1 MEVYLDNSATTKTTE
16 KARDIMLKVLSEDY
30 GNPSSMH
37 IMGVNAERYIKE
49 AADRIA
55 ESLKALPKEIIFTS
69 GGTEANNLA
78 LIGAA
83 TAYHRR
89 GRHIITTRIEHP
101 SVHQPLL
108 FLEDNG
114 YKLDFIPV
122 DGSGRIIKDKLYELI
137 NEDTT
142 IVSIMY
148 VNNEIG
154 AVQDIEEISREIKAI
169 KKDIIFHVDAV
180 QAFGKYRINPKKM
193 GIDLLSFSGHKI
205 HGPKGIGALYV
216 SESIRIKPIL
226 FGGGHQKGIR
236 SGTENVPAIAGLGQA
251 TTELYQ
257 GFEQKIEKMYNL
269 KQFFIKEI
277 SKLAGVNINGLPLDC
292 DKDFSIDHIKST
304 APHII
309 SVSFEGIRSEVLLHA
324 LEERGVYV
332 SAGSACSSHHPQP
345 SPTLTAIGISKDLL
359 DSTLRISMSEMT
371 TKEEIDYAIEQIKE
385 ILPFLRRFTR
395 R

>member
-1 MEVYLDNSATTKTTE
+1 MQVYLDNSATTKITDGV
-16 KARDIMLKVLSEDY
+16 RDIMLKVLYEDY

-37 IMGVNAERYIKE
+37 MLGVIAERYMKE
-49 AADRIA
+49 AAIKLAD
-55 ESLKALPKEIIFTS
+55 SLKVDPKELIFTS

-83 TAYHRR
+83 MAYHRR

-108 FLEDNG
+108 FLEENG

-122 DGSGRIIKDKLYELI
+122 DGTGKIIKDKLYNAI
-137 NEDTT
+137 KEDTI

-169 KKDIIFHVDAV
+169 KKDIIFHVDGI
-180 QAFGKYRINPKKM
+180 QAFGKYRIYPKRM
-193 GIDLLSFSGHKI
+193 GIDILSISGHKI
-205 HGPKGIGALYV
+205 HGPKGSGALYV
-216 SESIRIKPIL
+216 NNNVRLKPIV
-226 FGGGHQKGIR
+226 FGGGHQKGLR
-236 SGTENVPAIAGLGQA
+236 SGTENVPAIAGLGCA
-251 TTELYQ
+251 ATELYLN
-257 GFEQKIEKMYNL
+257 FEQKVQRMYEL
-269 KQFFIKEI
+269 KQKFIKEI
-277 SKLAGVNINGLPLDC
+277 SKLDGVIINGLPLEC
-292 DKDFSIDHIKST
+292 TKDFLMEHIKKT

-309 SVSFEGIRSEVLLHA
+309 SVSFEGVRSEVLLHA

-332 SAGSACSSHHPQP
+332 SAGSACSSQHPKP
-345 SPTLTAIGISKDLL
+345 SASLTAIGIPKNLM
-359 DSTLRISMSEMT
+359 DSTLRISLSEMT
-371 TKEEIDYAIEQIKE
+371 TEEEIDYAIEQINE
-385 ILPFLRRFTR
+385 ALPELRRFTR